1 MTRRHHRPCPV
12 SAGWWT
18 RRFSGPKGVIRR
30 SSGIKW
36 RITRPTCCSNKTAFT
51 LDKEKRDMIFRH
63 NGDMQESDFQLL
75 GYLKLSAA
83 IFPKLFDMFGI
94 ETERLLAE

>member
-1 MTRRHHRPCPV
+1 
-12 SAGWWT
+12 
-18 RRFSGPKGVIRR
+18 
-30 SSGIKW
+30 
-36 RITRPTCCSNKTAFT
+36 
-51 LDKEKRDMIFRH
+51 MIFRH